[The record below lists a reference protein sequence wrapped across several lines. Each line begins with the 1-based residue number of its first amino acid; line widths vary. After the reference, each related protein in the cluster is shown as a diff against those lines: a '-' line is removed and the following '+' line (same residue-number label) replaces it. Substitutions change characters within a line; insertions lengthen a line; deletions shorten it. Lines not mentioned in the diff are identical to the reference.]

1 MVIYSIIGGQKE
13 RTEKRTDGQW
23 KTSLLRNGKKILE
36 VRKMTVRLSVP
47 VRFLSSHFKIGG
59 EDTREIMKRQTG
71 RRVVKCAIVI
81 EETSWRDNLGR
92 KVQNIWELI
101 VRTVAIYKENSKVQK
116 I

>member
-1 MVIYSIIGGQKE
+1 ME
-13 RTEKRTDGQW
+13 
-23 KTSLLRNGKKILE
+23 NKILE

-81 EETSWRDNLGR
+81 EETS
-92 KVQNIWELI
+92 
-101 VRTVAIYKENSKVQK
+101 
-116 I
+116 